1 MINDSICSLIE
12 NNCRIDFNNNLLK
25 PPLPSCFNENV
36 DYSIT
41 ILGSK
46 YSPNTTSISLNGDGS
61 TIPSNI
67 EFLSDL
73 ESLEL
78 GGNFIGSIPVWIGN
92 LTNLKS
98 LTINGTSITGAI
110 PSELGNLSNLEY
122 LFLSDNPLNGE
133 IPNELGNLSNL
144 QSLFISG
151 TNITGAIPQE
161 FGNLSKLN
169 YLSISNNSIIGEIP
183 IELGMLYQLFSLN
196 LSNNFIRYNTCYT
209 WEFISRVEFRLK

>member
-12 NNCRIDFNNNLLK
+12 NNCHIDFNNNLLK

-46 YSPNTTSISLNGDGS
+46 YSPNTILISLNGDGS
-61 TIPSNI
+61 STPSNI

-78 GGNFIGSIPVWIGN
+78 GGNFIGSIPLWIGN

-110 PSELGNLSNLEY
+110 PLELGNLSKLEY
-122 LFLSDNPLNGE
+122 LHLSDNPLSGE
-133 IPNELGNLSNL
+133 IPIELGNLTNL
-144 QSLFISG
+144 KSLFISG
-151 TNITGAIPQE
+151 TNITGTIPRRIW
-161 FGNLSKLN
+161 K
-169 YLSISNNSIIGEIP
+169 
-183 IELGMLYQLFSLN
+183 
-196 LSNNFIRYNTCYT
+196 FI
-209 WEFISRVEFRLK
+209 